1 MGELRFQILK
11 MTAVEKENQ
20 VKRLWKR
27 YEYAAV
33 LLLLVTLVFGILIG
47 TGTLTS
53 GLHLVD
59 DHEYLEYD
67 LIRRSGGSLGDCLRF
82 ALSEDVGLRFR
93 PMYFS
98 VRVLLYGLFGTN
110 LVAWSVEKR
119 WRSSGRCSCCTCRR
133 ESCDAVLSL
142 RLPFPFLSW

>member
-1 MGELRFQILK
+1 MKQLR
-11 MTAVEKENQ
+11 
-20 VKRLWKR
+20 KR

-33 LLLLVTLVFGILIG
+33 LFFLAALVFGILIG

-93 PMYFS
+93 PLYFS

-110 LVAWSVEKR
+110 LVAWSVEKALEII
-119 WRSSGRCSCCTCRR
+119 GRCFCCTCRR

-142 RLPFPFLSW
+142 RLPFPFSSW